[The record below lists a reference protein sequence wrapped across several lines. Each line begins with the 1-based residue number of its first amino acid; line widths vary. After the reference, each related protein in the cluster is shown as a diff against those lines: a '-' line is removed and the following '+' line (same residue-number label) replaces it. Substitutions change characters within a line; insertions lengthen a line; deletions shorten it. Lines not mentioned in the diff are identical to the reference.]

1 MKTVVRILIVT
12 AVACLFGGIA
22 QGQSGHHRHQEFRSF
37 VPSAPAPANS
47 EPITCSPAPCVLP
60 PTQASEGGAEVIDAP
75 IAADP
80 LNPRHLLL
88 GSLDFNCGPS
98 TFSVF
103 HYSQDGGA
111 TWGVHCMP
119 VINTPQRQYIPGFEP
134 MVGYDSNGVA
144 YIGDEYADNAG
155 QRYGLVALEKSSDGF
170 NWSNPGIA
178 LGGPNNHSLF
188 FYSAL
193 AVDASAHS
201 PYANNLY
208 VSAVV
213 LNEPRQSKNQIVVS
227 HSSDGGTSWK
237 TVNVAP
243 VQISPAED
251 NFTALAIGKNG
262 TVYLTWLYCPG
273 SGSDAG
279 CNNSQAYVV
288 FSKSADGG
296 NTWSTPSL
304 MTIVT
309 MPLDW
314 TLPNTKVSVN
324 NYPAISV
331 DNSDGP
337 YAGNLYVVMYNWT
350 GTYLR
355 VQVIH
360 STDGGST
367 WSKPVPVAPA
377 SANHDQF
384 FPWLSVSPMGLVG
397 VSWLDRRNDPANVD
411 YQAFAAISTD
421 GGQSFRSN
429 VQLTTAFSNPNDN
442 NGSMGSYTGNTWAGP
457 DFIAAWM
464 DDSNSQYLQDVVG
477 GIRLH

>member
-1 MKTVVRILIVT
+1 MAIFRTPVAALLVFTAAFLLVGRASAQTRNPVR
-12 AVACLFGGIA
+12 
-22 QGQSGHHRHQEFRSF
+22 
-37 VPSAPAPANS
+37 P

-103 HYSQDGGA
+103 HYSQDGGS

-119 VINTPQRQYIPGFEP
+119 EINTAQGQYIPGFEP

-144 YIGDEYADNAG
+144 YIGDGYADNAG
-155 QRYGLVALEKSSDGF
+155 LHYGLIALEKSSDGF
-170 NWSNPGIA
+170 NWSNPMIA

-193 AVDASAHS
+193 AVDASPHS

-208 VSAVV
+208 VSAVA
-213 LNEPRQSKNQIVVS
+213 LNEPRQNKNQVVVS
-227 HSSDGGTSWK
+227 HSSDGGTTWK
-237 TVNVAP
+237 AVAVAG
-243 VQISPAED
+243 VQISPD
-251 NFTALAIGKNG
+251 VDTYTNMTVGKDG
-262 TVYLTWLYCPG
+262 TVYVTWMYCN
-273 SGSDAG
+273 SGFNFCQDD
-279 CNNSQAYVV
+279 NAYMV
-288 FSKSADGG
+288 FSRSSDGG
-296 NTWSTPSL
+296 NTWSTPIS
-304 MTIVT
+304 MTTVV
-309 MPLDW
+309 LNHED
-314 TLPNTKVSVN
+314 LPNTDLGVDNWPS
-324 NYPAISV
+324 IGV

-337 YAGNLYVVMYNWT
+337 YAGNLYVAMYNWT

-355 VQVIH
+355 VQVIR
-360 STDGGST
+360 STDGGMT
-367 WSKPVPVAPA
+367 WSRPVPVAPA

-397 VSWLDRRNDPANVD
+397 VSWLDRRNDPANVN

-429 VQLTTAFSNPNDN
+429 VQLTTAFSNPKLGGD
-442 NGSMGSYTGNTWAGP
+442 GYSIGSYTGNTWAGP

-464 DDSNSQYLQDVVG
+464 DDSNSRYLQDVVG